1 MPVQFVEGLLDNEQ
15 AQANDLVIEQEH
27 HAGGKMQLVGPNTN
41 FSDTPLDAVRPSPA
55 LGEHT
60 AEVLMEAGY
69 SADEITAL
77 LESGAALG

>member
-27 HAGGKMQLVGPNTN
+27 HAAGKMQLVGPNAN
-41 FSDTPLDAVRPSPA
+41 FSDTPLDAVLPSPG
-55 LGEHT
+55 LGQHT
-60 AEVLMEAGY
+60 AEILSETGY
-69 SADEITAL
+69 SSDEITAL